1 MRKAELYSD
10 LDWIEN
16 KFTFNQL
23 FELFYTLARV
33 RYATQKQLQPLN
45 HRVATKENLVKFCE
59 LGYLNGVNLV
69 KNEIA
74 FYITDKTRQILANE
88 GFNVKVLQKDFT
100 GQILI
105 HPLKITDCILKLQGE
120 DNFYNVFYPA
130 FREAPNYDKEF
141 LRPDFCLIRK
151 QPDGAYKI
159 EFCEVE
165 TEKPDWLNYLLI
177 KKEKYE
183 KLATDQNLYYLW
195 WKTWANKLDLPMCK
209 ETDFCFSVVCFS
221 TEKLDFNWNG
231 WNFIIIQGECI

>member
-16 KFTFNQL
+16 KFSFNQL

-33 RYATQKQLQPLN
+33 RYATPKQLQPLN
-45 HRVATKENLVKFCE
+45 HRVATKTNLVKFCE
-59 LGYLNGVNLV
+59 SGYLDGVSLV
-69 KNEIA
+69 KNETA
-74 FYITDKTRQILANE
+74 FYITDKTKQILANE

-100 GQILI
+100 GQTLT

-120 DNFYNVFYPA
+120 EHFYNVFYPV
-130 FREAPNYDKEF
+130 FREAPKYDKEF
-141 LRPDFCLIRK
+141 LRPDFCVVLKKKSVNI
-151 QPDGAYKI
+151 AHYKI

-183 KLATDQNLYYLW
+183 KLATDKNLYSLW
-195 WKTWANKLDLPMCK
+195 WKVWAGKLNLPMCK
-209 ETDFCFSVVCFS
+209 EKDFCFSVRCFGNIKRDW
-221 TEKLDFNWNG
+221 EGWQFN
-231 WNFIIIQGECI
+231 ELA